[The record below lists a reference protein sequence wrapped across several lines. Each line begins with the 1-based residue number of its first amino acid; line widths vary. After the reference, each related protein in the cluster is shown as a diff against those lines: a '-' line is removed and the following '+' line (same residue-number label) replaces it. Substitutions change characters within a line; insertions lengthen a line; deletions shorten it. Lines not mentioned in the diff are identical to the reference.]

1 MKKLILCV
9 MICLFGVGFSLAQTL
24 TSPDGNLVMDF
35 HLSADKTPVYSLKYK
50 GKDVIKESKMGFQ
63 IRPSFDFSKNF
74 RIVET
79 KEDASD
85 TTWNPVWGQNSVIR
99 DNHKELF
106 VALEQEGT
114 GWLLNIRF
122 RLFDDGLGFRYEF
135 PVQKE
140 LRHFTINEEVTEF
153 QLVGD
158 YKAFW
163 IPADYDTNEF
173 QITTSKLSE
182 VPQLIDKARDE
193 ALACKSPSPNLAVQT
208 PLMLKSDDGLYIN
221 IHEAALVN
229 YPAMHL
235 NLDAQTFLMS
245 SHSPNLAV
253 QTPLMLKSDDGLYIN
268 IHEAALVNYPAMH
281 LNLDAQT
288 FLMSSHLTPDKNGTK
303 GYIQTG
309 STSPWR
315 TIIVSDDARNI
326 LASNLIVNLNEP
338 CKLEDTSW
346 IKPTKYVGVWWE
358 YFTGGG
364 STWAYTD
371 TQDIVIGKTDYTKLK
386 PNGHHGANTAHVKEY
401 IDFAAKNGFDA
412 VLVEGWNEGWEDNYA
427 YAKEFIYSFT
437 KAYPDF
443 DVKELQRYAASKGV
457 KIIMHHETTS
467 SVADY
472 ERQMHDAFRFMKE
485 NGYDAV
491 KTGYVGPI
499 IPRSEHHDGQWMV
512 NHYNRVAETAAQY
525 HIMVNSHEAVRP
537 TGMYRTYPNWI
548 AQESARG
555 TEFESF
561 NGIRPDHQTILPFT
575 RLMGGPM
582 DYTPGIFEGDLSVY
596 GSNKAKLGTTLVK
609 QLALY
614 VTMYSPLQMAAD
626 LYQNYE
632 KYPDAFQFIKDVAV
646 DWDNT
651 YILEAEPGDYITIAR
666 KAKGKNEWYIGGITD
681 ENSREAVIDLSFLPA
696 GKKYQATIYADGK
709 TADWRTNPKE
719 YVIST
724 KKVTNKTKLK
734 QRLAPSGGVA
744 VKYQATIYADGKTA
758 DWRTNPKEYVI
769 STKKVTN
776 KTKLKQRLAPSG
788 GVAVSIKEL

>member
-153 QLVGD
+153 QLAGD
-158 YKAFW
+158 HKAFW

-193 ALACKSPSPNLAVQT
+193 ALACKSP
-208 PLMLKSDDGLYIN
+208 
-221 IHEAALVN
+221 
-229 YPAMHL
+229 
-235 NLDAQTFLMS
+235 
-245 SHSPNLAV
+245 SPNLAV

-582 DYTPGIFEGDLSVY
+582 DYTPGIFEGDFSVY
-596 GSNKAKLGTTLVK
+596 GSNKAKLGTTLIK

-744 VKYQATIYADGKTA
+744 V
-758 DWRTNPKEYVI
+758 
-769 STKKVTN
+769 
-776 KTKLKQRLAPSG
+776 
-788 GVAVSIKEL
+788 SIKEL

>member
-153 QLVGD
+153 QLAGD
-158 YKAFW
+158 HKAFW

-245 SHSPNLAV
+245 SH
-253 QTPLMLKSDDGLYIN
+253 
-268 IHEAALVNYPAMH
+268 
-281 LNLDAQT
+281 
-288 FLMSSHLTPDKNGTK
+288 LTPDKNGTK

-309 STSPWR
+309 TTSPWR

-386 PNGHHGANTAHVKEY
+386 PNEHHGANTAHVKEY

-744 VKYQATIYADGKTA
+744 V
-758 DWRTNPKEYVI
+758 
-769 STKKVTN
+769 
-776 KTKLKQRLAPSG
+776 
-788 GVAVSIKEL
+788 SIKEL

>member
-35 HLSADKTPVYSLKYK
+35 YLSADKTPVYSLKYK

-153 QLVGD
+153 QLAGNH
-158 YKAFW
+158 KAFW

-193 ALACKSPSPNLAVQT
+193 ALACKSP
-208 PLMLKSDDGLYIN
+208 
-221 IHEAALVN
+221 
-229 YPAMHL
+229 
-235 NLDAQTFLMS
+235 
-245 SHSPNLAV
+245 SPNLAV

-709 TADWRTNPKE
+709 TADW
-719 YVIST
+719 
-724 KKVTNKTKLK
+724 L
-734 QRLAPSGGVA
+734 
-744 VKYQATIYADGKTA
+744 
-758 DWRTNPKEYVI
+758 TNPKEYVI

>member
-1 MKKLILCV
+1 MKKLIVFL
-9 MICLFGVGFSLAQTL
+9 VGILGMSVSALAQVL

-35 HLSADKTPVYSLKYK
+35 HLSDGDVPVYSLTYK
-50 GKDVIKESKMGFQ
+50 GKEVIKESRMGFQ
-63 IRPSFDFSKNF
+63 IRPSYEFDRNF

-79 KEDASD
+79 REGASD
-85 TTWNPVWGQNSVIR
+85 TTWEPVWGQNSEIR

-106 VALEQEGT
+106 VALEQKTT

-153 QLVGD
+153 QLAGNH
-158 YKAFW
+158 KAFW

-235 NLDAQTFLMS
+235 NLNPENYLMS
-245 SHSPNLAV
+245 A
-253 QTPLMLKSDDGLYIN
+253 
-268 IHEAALVNYPAMH
+268 
-281 LNLDAQT
+281 
-288 FLMSSHLTPDKNGTK
+288 HLTPDKNGTK

-315 TIIVSDDARNI
+315 TIVVSDDARDI

-346 IKPTKYVGVWWE
+346 IKPVKYVGVWWE

-371 TQDIVIGKTDYTKLK
+371 TQDIVIGKTDYTQLK

-401 IDFAAKNGFDA
+401 IDFAAKHGFDA

-525 HIMVNSHEAVRP
+525 KIMVDSHEAVRP

-646 DWDNT
+646 DWDHT

-666 KAKGKNEWYIGGITD
+666 KAKGKNEWFVGGITD

-709 TADWRTNPKE
+709 SADWRTNPKE

-724 KKVTNKTKLK
+724 RKVNHKTKLK
-734 QRLAPSGGVA
+734 QKLAPSGGVA
-744 VKYQATIYADGKTA
+744 I
-758 DWRTNPKEYVI
+758 
-769 STKKVTN
+769 
-776 KTKLKQRLAPSG
+776 
-788 GVAVSIKEL
+788 SIKEIL

>member
-153 QLVGD
+153 QLAGD
-158 YKAFW
+158 HKAFW

-193 ALACKSPSPNLAVQT
+193 ALACKSP
-208 PLMLKSDDGLYIN
+208 
-221 IHEAALVN
+221 
-229 YPAMHL
+229 
-235 NLDAQTFLMS
+235 
-245 SHSPNLAV
+245 SPNLAV

-499 IPRSEHHDGQWMV
+499 IPRSEHHDEQWMV

-744 VKYQATIYADGKTA
+744 V
-758 DWRTNPKEYVI
+758 
-769 STKKVTN
+769 
-776 KTKLKQRLAPSG
+776 
-788 GVAVSIKEL
+788 SIKEL

>member
-1 MKKLILCV
+1 MKKLIVFL
-9 MICLFGVGFSLAQTL
+9 VGILGMSVSALAQVL

-35 HLSADKTPVYSLKYK
+35 HLSDGDVPVYSLTYK
-50 GKDVIKESKMGFQ
+50 GKEVIKESRMGFQ
-63 IRPSFDFSKNF
+63 IRPSYEFDRDF

-79 KEDASD
+79 REGASD
-85 TTWNPVWGQNSVIR
+85 TTWEPVWGQNSEIR

-106 VALEQEGT
+106 VALEQKTT

-153 QLVGD
+153 QLAGNH
-158 YKAFW
+158 KAFW

-208 PLMLKSDDGLYIN
+208 PLMLKSDNGLYIN

-235 NLDAQTFLMS
+235 NLNPENYLMS
-245 SHSPNLAV
+245 A
-253 QTPLMLKSDDGLYIN
+253 
-268 IHEAALVNYPAMH
+268 
-281 LNLDAQT
+281 
-288 FLMSSHLTPDKNGTK
+288 HLTPDKNGTK

-315 TIIVSDDARNI
+315 TIVVSDDARDI

-346 IKPTKYVGVWWE
+346 IKPVKYVGVWWE

-371 TQDIVIGKTDYTKLK
+371 TQDIVIGKTDYTQLK

-401 IDFAAKNGFDA
+401 IDFAAKHGFDA

-525 HIMVNSHEAVRP
+525 KIMVDSHEAVRP

-646 DWDNT
+646 DWDHT

-666 KAKGKNEWYIGGITD
+666 KAKGKNEWFVGGITD

-709 TADWRTNPKE
+709 SADWRTNPKE

-724 KKVTNKTKLK
+724 RKVNHKTKLK
-734 QRLAPSGGVA
+734 QKLAPSGGVA
-744 VKYQATIYADGKTA
+744 I
-758 DWRTNPKEYVI
+758 
-769 STKKVTN
+769 
-776 KTKLKQRLAPSG
+776 
-788 GVAVSIKEL
+788 SIKEI

>member
-1 MKKLILCV
+1 MKKLILSV
-9 MICLFGVGFSLAQTL
+9 MMSLFVVGFSFAQTL

-153 QLVGD
+153 QLAGD
-158 YKAFW
+158 HKAFW

-182 VPQLIDKARDE
+182 VPRLIDKARDE

-208 PLMLKSDDGLYIN
+208 PLMLKSN
-221 IHEAALVN
+221 
-229 YPAMHL
+229 
-235 NLDAQTFLMS
+235 
-245 SHSPNLAV
+245 
-253 QTPLMLKSDDGLYIN
+253 DGLYIN

-443 DVKELQRYAASKGV
+443 DVKELQCYAASKGV

-744 VKYQATIYADGKTA
+744 V
-758 DWRTNPKEYVI
+758 
-769 STKKVTN
+769 
-776 KTKLKQRLAPSG
+776 
-788 GVAVSIKEL
+788 SIKEL

>member
-79 KEDASD
+79 KEDVSD

-158 YKAFW
+158 HKAFW

-193 ALACKSPSPNLAVQT
+193 ALACKSP
-208 PLMLKSDDGLYIN
+208 
-221 IHEAALVN
+221 
-229 YPAMHL
+229 
-235 NLDAQTFLMS
+235 
-245 SHSPNLAV
+245 SPNLAV

-744 VKYQATIYADGKTA
+744 V
-758 DWRTNPKEYVI
+758 
-769 STKKVTN
+769 
-776 KTKLKQRLAPSG
+776 
-788 GVAVSIKEL
+788 SIKEL